1 MYQTV
6 GHDAIELYSEA
17 MGLPLFQRTI
27 QGSPIEQGKDYNIN
41 NEDEVEDLY
50 KLLKEVMVGNEVYM
64 WFAKLDIILAWS
76 LMKFGVF
83 KIFEVHIHKLI

>member
-64 WFAKLDIILAWS
+64 WFAKLDII
-76 LMKFGVF
+76 
-83 KIFEVHIHKLI
+83 